1 MQASVKLSAA
11 ISPLIIRRP
20 PWGSRRVRLPL
31 PLTPSTRGPKL
42 LPGTPPASDRGGEG
56 GQNPQKRPAY
66 RAGLFFLIV
75 SKSSKRKLCVPF
87 GSRAA
92 CAKSPRLSS
101 ALDGPAGHLTQ
112 TRGSRNNQTQGGGKS
127 AQKATIPCGFAF
139 VTCFLRHQS
148 RNFAC
153 HVLLVICALNPY
165 GSQAPWMAQQAI

>member
-42 LPGTPPASDRGGEG
+42 LPGTPPASDKGEG

-87 GSRAA
+87 GSP
-92 CAKSPRLSS
+92 KSPRLSS
-101 ALDGPAGHLTQ
+101 TWDCAGGPLRQAYWS
-112 TRGSRNNQTQGGGKS
+112 RGQKTPGGKNPLKRLS
-127 AQKATIPCGFAF
+127 YRAD
-139 VTCFLRHQS
+139 
-148 RNFAC
+148 
-153 HVLLVICALNPY
+153 LLVPLVFQGIRAKTLLAMSFSRY
-165 GSQAPWMAQQAI
+165 AR